1 MYITVK
7 FYNCEH
13 VNYDTEEAF
22 EAFFKTIE
30 DYFGNIYSSDK
41 PLRLN
46 RIQFELRNGTIDIFN
61 TMLIFELTET
71 VLVDDDLQYY
81 SKILG
86 CKEGWT
92 IKISETPL
100 DES

>member
-7 FYNCEH
+7 FYNCEN
-13 VNYDTEEAF
+13 VNYDTKEAF

-46 RIQFELRNGTIDIFN
+46 RIHFELRNGDIFN

-92 IKISETPL
+92 IKITKTPL